1 MPHTV
6 VSHPLAAAQ
15 LTRLRDHDLRPGD
28 FRRALHELS
37 RFLVYEATR
46 PVETRPVEVV
56 GPLDVVTGVEI
67 ALPPIIVPVLRAGL
81 GMLDAALE
89 LFPEAPVGFVG
100 LKRDEQTL
108 LPSAYVASVP
118 ANLDGRPALVLDP
131 MLATGGS
138 LIRTCGI
145 LTENQVGPITI
156 ACVCAAPEGVEALEA
171 AAFDAQLYVATIDER
186 LDEDGFIRPGLG
198 DAGDR
203 TWGVEL

>member
-6 VSHPLAAAQ
+6 VSHPLAAVQ

-37 RFLVYEATR
+37 RILVYEATR
-46 PVETRPVEVV
+46 EVQTRPIEVV
-56 GPLDVVTGVEI
+56 GPLEVATGVAI

-89 LFPEAPVGFVG
+89 LFPDAPVGFVG

-145 LTENQVGPITI
+145 LTENRVGPITI
-156 ACVCAAPEGVEALEA
+156 ACVCAAPEGVAALEA
-171 AAFDAQLYVATIDER
+171 AAFDAELYVATIDDR